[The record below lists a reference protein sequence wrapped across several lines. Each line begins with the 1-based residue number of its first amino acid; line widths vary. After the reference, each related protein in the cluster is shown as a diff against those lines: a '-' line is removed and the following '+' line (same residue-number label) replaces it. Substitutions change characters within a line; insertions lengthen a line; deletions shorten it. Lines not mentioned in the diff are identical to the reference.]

1 MKKLFVTY
9 FLILSSLVSLLSSNL
24 INPINTLSVKEYTL
38 SNGLTVWLNE
48 DNSQPKIIGS
58 IIVKAGAKDSP
69 NTGVAH
75 YFEHIMFKGTD
86 KIGTINYA
94 EEKVWLDSISEK
106 YDELARLSD
115 PEKRL
120 EIQKEINELSIKAAK
135 YVVPNE
141 FNKLISQ

>member
-1 MKKLFVTY
+1 MKKIVITTAL
-9 FLILSSLVSLLSSNL
+9 LLSSLFVLFSK
-24 INPINTLSVKEYTL
+24 NPLSVKEYRL

-75 YFEHIMFKGTD
+75 YFEHILFKGTD

-94 EEKVWLDSISEK
+94 EEKIWLDGISITII
-106 YDELARLSD
+106 AR
-115 PEKRL
+115 
-120 EIQKEINELSIKAAK
+120 II
-135 YVVPNE
+135 
-141 FNKLISQ
+141 

>member
-1 MKKLFVTY
+1 MKKIVITTAL
-9 FLILSSLVSLLSSNL
+9 LLSSLFVLFSK
-24 INPINTLSVKEYTL
+24 NPLSVKEYRL

-75 YFEHIMFKGTD
+75 YFEHILFKGTD

-94 EEKVWLDSISEK
+94 EEKIWLDSISEK
-106 YDELARLSD
+106 YD
-115 PEKRL
+115 
-120 EIQKEINELSIKAAK
+120 
-135 YVVPNE
+135 
-141 FNKLISQ
+141 

>member
-1 MKKLFVTY
+1 MKKIVITTAL
-9 FLILSSLVSLLSSNL
+9 LLSSLFVLFSK
-24 INPINTLSVKEYTL
+24 NPLSVKEYRL

-75 YFEHIMFKGTD
+75 YFEHILFKGTD

-94 EEKVWLDSISEK
+94 EEKIWLDSISEK
-106 YDELARLSD
+106 
-115 PEKRL
+115 
-120 EIQKEINELSIKAAK
+120 
-135 YVVPNE
+135 
-141 FNKLISQ
+141 